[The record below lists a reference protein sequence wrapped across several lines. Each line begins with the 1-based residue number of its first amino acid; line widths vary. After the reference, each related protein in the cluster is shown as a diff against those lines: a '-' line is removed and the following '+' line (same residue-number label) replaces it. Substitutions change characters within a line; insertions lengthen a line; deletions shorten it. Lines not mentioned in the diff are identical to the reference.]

1 MVKMIHKYTKTHPF
15 GSAWQMSQGMAIR
28 LNTIDMTLHIIYS
41 HKRELA
47 ILRASHLSI
56 QFISRVIW
64 DGCLITVCRFL
75 RRILHTLWLPSL
87 VSNTFYCGRSI
98 SPREPS
104 SVWKNFGSCN
114 MLNRNVSDKVLSEVV
129 VDTNMNTHPYG

>member
-1 MVKMIHKYTKTHPF
+1 MDGVVIVKMIHKYTKTHPF

-56 QFISRVIW
+56 RLSR
-64 DGCLITVCRFL
+64 
-75 RRILHTLWLPSL
+75 
-87 VSNTFYCGRSI
+87 
-98 SPREPS
+98 E
-104 SVWKNFGSCN
+104 
-114 MLNRNVSDKVLSEVV
+114 
-129 VDTNMNTHPYG
+129 